1 MARFGGVHVSGY
13 NSTESEPIRMKSGAL
28 WVQCWGLALVDFGRD
43 PHSSDSWRARRNV
56 IFLSSKQRTISPISH
71 RPNFTKFEHN
81 TPIDVPIK
89 PFGTEF

>member
-56 IFLSSKQRTISPISH
+56 IFYQVSNARFHRFPIGQIS
-71 RPNFTKFEHN
+71 RNLN
-81 TPIDVPIK
+81 T
-89 PFGTEF
+89 TRRLMSQ